1 MGRIVRETIDERFN
15 KMLTISI
22 VSSIVIALVGAVLL
36 FMPKLSNK
44 LIGVIMGLLFILY
57 GITTI
62 YKYITRNGAK
72 LYSLNLLYG
81 IIILLIGVIIV
92 LVPFSVTS
100 FLTICLGLY
109 LIIIGINKVTY
120 GIWFKIGNHSS
131 WLITLVIGIM
141 LIFFGIL
148 ILSNPFSSLTITRLV
163 GAFLILAS
171 ILDITDLILL
181 KKRSDEISKIFW

>member
-15 KMLTISI
+15 KMLSISI

-44 LIGVIMGLLFILY
+44 LIGVIMGSLFILY

-120 GIWFKIGNHSS
+120 GVWFKIGNHSS

-148 ILSNPFSSLTITRLV
+148 VLSNPFSSLTITRLV